1 MPEDQVPGSLT
12 TGLDHILL
20 AGAPAFFDSQPES
33 VGTRFCLKKLFQ
45 RIGCG
50 IGHVD
55 HGLFIKTI
63 PCKVKRHG
71 QDSTSG

>member
-1 MPEDQVPGSLT
+1 
-12 TGLDHILL
+12 
-20 AGAPAFFDSQPES
+20 
-33 VGTRFCLKKLFQ
+33 
-45 RIGCG
+45 
-50 IGHVD
+50 VD